1 MKDIGVYVHIPFCK
15 SKCLYCDFN
24 SYTNKQDLVEKYI
37 YYLKKE
43 IDLYTAELKG
53 FNVKTIFIGGGTPS
67 YVDGRYIYEI
77 IEHMNKQLNMGKLAE
92 FSIEVNP
99 KTLDREKLN
108 IYKQIGI
115 NRISMGVQ
123 SFNDVMLKRIG
134 RIHSVN
140 DVIETYNMIRK
151 HGFDNINFDIM
162 FNLPGQSI
170 ENVKDTLKK
179 AIILS
184 ADHISYYSLKLEE
197 GTPFYISHQKSELQL
212 PDEDAEREMYH
223 SGVELLKQNGYYHYE
238 ISNFAKKEYKCEH
251 NLIYWNVEPYVGLG
265 ISAHSNINNKRYGNL
280 YDFEDYFTK
289 IDNKELP
296 ITEVEVINREMEMA
310 EYIILGLRL
319 IQGINKSSFA
329 RRFSVDI
336 EEKFGDII
344 TKHVKQ
350 GLLYEDLNNIKLTK
364 QGLDLCNL
372 VFMDILP

>member
-43 IDLYTAELKG
+43 IDLYTAELKE

-77 IEHMNKQLNMGKLAE
+77 IEHMNKRLNMSKLAE

-123 SFNDVMLKRIG
+123 SFNNDMLKRIG
-134 RIHSVN
+134 RIHSAN

-162 FNLPGQSI
+162 FNLPEQSI
-170 ENVKDTLKK
+170 DNVKDTLKK

-212 PDEDAEREMYH
+212 PDEDEEREMYH

-319 IQGINKSSFA
+319 IQGINKSRFA

-336 EEKFGDII
+336 GEKFGDII